1 MLRPAVLLAAV
12 TVAVAGP
19 VQAQAH
25 MAQHHPRGAK
35 INVTGTIV
43 HPLCRLAHQQGV
55 AMRICLPAILLL
67 VVASP
72 VRGHSQCQLTGVWE
86 SVSGKVDG
94 QPYPTGLHQQK
105 FITRS
110 HWAWVLRQ
118 DTDLKDLKTVADT
131 LAAYRTRA

>member
-1 MLRPAVLLAAV
+1 
-12 TVAVAGP
+12 
-19 VQAQAH
+19 
-25 MAQHHPRGAK
+25 
-35 INVTGTIV
+35 
-43 HPLCRLAHQQGV
+43 
-55 AMRICLPAILLL
+55 MRICLPAILLL

-86 SVSGKVDG
+86 LVSGKVDG

-131 LAAYRTRA
+131 LAAYRTRAGGSGFHRRLHGLHGGVGAAHRGRDPGERPSG